1 MDKQT
6 RIDQADKIAKATDG
20 KVWTKEDGDVVRV
33 YIGKGFAQ
41 VNEDGVN
48 IDRVPGNKF
57 TEAKAACEAMGV
69 RAYRK

>member
-1 MDKQT
+1 MDKQV
-6 RIDQADKIAKATDG
+6 RIDQAEKIATATDG

-41 VNEDGVN
+41 VNDDGVN

-57 TEAKAACEAMGV
+57 PEAKAACEAMGV
-69 RAYRK
+69 RSYRK